1 MNWITENWT
10 DILAWIGGIVSSAS
24 IIVKLTPTQ
33 RDNSILAVIVKILDY
48 FSVVQTKENAEILK
62 NAK

>member
-33 RDNSILAVIVKILDY
+33 KDNNILGLIIKILDY